1 MGGTGQHGFD
11 AGSAGSCLVPER
23 REAGNALA
31 QCGFGWVER
40 TGFDGIV
47 KPFESHIGLGGAM
60 IQLSDVLAA
69 ALETFLPTVQQRC
82 QHILDP
88 FGIK

>member
-11 AGSAGSCLVPER
+11 ACGVGSCLVPEC
-23 REAGNALA
+23 REACNALA

-47 KPFESHIGLGGAM
+47 EPLEAHVGLGGTLV
-60 IQLSDVLAA
+60 QLRNMLAA
-69 ALETFLPTVQQRC
+69 SLDTLLSAVQQRC
-82 QHILDP
+82 QHVLDP